1 MRNIFRSAGFTEEK
15 LIQMA
20 ENGIE
25 KQWLIEG
32 RENIRKI
39 PRLSNLMVRDENNKD
54 QFISGLYLN
63 GIETVY
69 EIEFEDGKIYSFTG
83 NHKLMT
89 KDKEWKR
96 VDELTEDDEIL
107 SFPS

>member
-1 MRNIFRSAGFTEEK
+1 
-15 LIQMA
+15 MA

-25 KQWLIEG
+25 KMWLIKG

-39 PRLSNLMVRDENNKD
+39 SRLSNLMVRDENNND

-69 EIEFEDGKIYSFTG
+69 EIEFEDGKFYSFTG

-107 SFPS
+107 SYT

>member
-25 KQWLIEG
+25 RKWLIEG

-39 PRLSNLMVRDENNKD
+39 PMLSNLMVRDENNED

-89 KDKEWKR
+89 KDREWKR
-96 VDELTEDDEIL
+96 VDELTKDDEIYH
-107 SFPS
+107 FC